1 MADKVKVSF
10 YVPAPVARAI
20 RLLAAREERS
30 QSDLAAEAFEEYL
43 TERQEHLDWLR
54 ASEPAFAFWQDE
66 VDGAYD
72 SL

>member
-1 MADKVKVSF
+1 MSEKVKVSF
-10 YVPAPVARAI
+10 YVAAPVARAI

-30 QSDLAAEAFEEYL
+30 QSDIAGEAFQEYL
-43 TERQEHLDWLR
+43 QERQEHLDWLR

-72 SL
+72 AL